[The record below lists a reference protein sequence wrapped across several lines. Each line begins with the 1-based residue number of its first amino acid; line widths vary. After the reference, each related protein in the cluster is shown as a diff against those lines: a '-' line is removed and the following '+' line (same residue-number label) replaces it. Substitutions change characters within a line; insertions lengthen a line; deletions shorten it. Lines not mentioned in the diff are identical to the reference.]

1 MGPILIAIVSFA
13 LRLFHLG
20 LPKGLVFDE
29 VYYVDGARDYL
40 AHGVEVTGSGPEFI
54 VHPPVG
60 KWCIALGIK
69 IFGNHE
75 FGWRISVAIAG
86 AITIYLVG
94 RIAQRLFLNP
104 RLSTLASLL
113 MALDGLNLVHSRT
126 ALLDLFLTLF
136 VLLAVMSWLK
146 GHYWRSGI
154 WFGLACGTKWS
165 GIYFLIAFALLTVYR
180 DKGRIQPFFKLL
192 PKRFAQFFIVPVVT
206 YLATWTGWFL
216 SPRGWDRQWALS
228 NPPMV
233 GFGFVPRTLRSFW
246 HYHAEILDFH
256 RGLTQHHA
264 YQANPWSWI
273 VMGRPT
279 SFYYGTPRACGG
291 SKSCSQEVL
300 ALGTPLLWW
309 LGTIAV
315 GVVLGYWIRSLLI
328 TKKPDFVSG
337 FILLGVAAGY
347 LPWFFFQRRTVFTFY
362 AIVFEPFVVLAL
374 VYCAKKYL
382 GVPPWPKKKK
392 IVIGILVL
400 LIALNFLYFLPIFNG
415 SVLPYSQWSYRM
427 WLPSWV

>member
-1 MGPILIAIVSFA
+1 MGPILIALFSFG

-69 IFGNHE
+69 LFGNHE
-75 FGWRISVAIAG
+75 FGWRISVAVAG
-86 AITIYLVG
+86 ALTIYLVG
-94 RIAQRLFLNP
+94 RIAQRLFKTP
-104 RLSTLASLL
+104 WLSTLASLL

-126 ALLDLFLTLF
+126 SLLDLFLTLF

-146 GHYWRSGI
+146 GHYWRTGI

-165 GIYFLIAFALLTVYR
+165 GVYFLVAFGLLTVYQDR
-180 DKGRIQPFFKLL
+180 ARIQPFFTLL
-192 PKRFAQFFIVPVVT
+192 ARRFAQFFIVPVAT
-206 YLATWTGWFL
+206 YLAAWTGWFMTT
-216 SPRGWDRQWALS
+216 RGWDRQWADS
-228 NPPMV
+228 HPSS
-233 GFGFVPRTLRSFW
+233 FGFIPRSLRSLW
-246 HYHAEILDFH
+246 HYHAEILHFH
-256 RGLTQHHA
+256 KTLTQHHP
-264 YQANPWSWI
+264 YQANPWSWL

-279 SFYYGTPRACGG
+279 SFYYGTPSACGG
-291 SKSCSQEVL
+291 PTSCAQEVL

-309 LGTIAV
+309 LGTLALAV
-315 GVVLGYWIRSLLI
+315 VFGFWIKSLANK
-328 TKKPDFVSG
+328 TPEFASG
-337 FILLGVAAGY
+337 FILLGIAAGY
-347 LPWFFFQRRTVFTFY
+347 LPWFYFQKRTIFTFY

-374 VYCAKKYL
+374 VYCAKKFL
-382 GVPPWPKKKK
+382 GDPPWPRKRKLVVAI
-392 IVIGILVL
+392 IVLM
-400 LIALNFLYFLPIFNG
+400 IALNFLYFLPLFNG
-415 SVLPYSQWSYRM
+415 SVLPYDQWHYRM

>member
-20 LPKGLVFDE
+20 LPRGLVFDE
-29 VYYVDGARDYL
+29 VYYVDGARDFL

-86 AITIYLVG
+86 ALTIYLVG
-94 RIAQRLFLNP
+94 RIAQRLFITP
-104 RLSTLASLL
+104 WLSTLASLL

-165 GIYFLIAFALLTVYR
+165 GIYFLVAFALLTVYR

-192 PKRFAQFFIVPVVT
+192 LTRFAQFFLVPVAT
-206 YLATWTGWFL
+206 YVATWTGWL
-216 SPRGWDRQWALS
+216 MTSRGWDRQWADT
-228 NPPMV
+228 NPASF
-233 GFGFVPRTLRSFW
+233 GFGFVPRSLRSLW
-246 HYHAEILDFH
+246 HYHAEILNFH
-256 RGLTQHHA
+256 RTLTQHHS
-264 YQANPWSWI
+264 YQANPWSWM

-279 SFYYGTPRACGG
+279 SFYYGTPSACGG
-291 SKSCSQEVL
+291 PKSCSQEVL

-315 GVVLGYWIRSLLI
+315 AVVFGFWVRSLLMM
-328 TKKPDFVSG
+328 KKPDFVSG
-337 FILLGVAAGY
+337 FILLGIAAGY

-374 VYCAKKYL
+374 VYCAKKFL
-382 GVPPWPKKKK
+382 GVPPWPRRRIL
-392 IVIGILVL
+392 IVAFIVL
-400 LIALNFLYFLPIFNG
+400 LIALNFLFFLPLFNG
-415 SVLPYSQWSYRM
+415 SVLSYDQWQYRM
-427 WLPSWV
+427 WLPSWI

>member
-60 KWCIALGIK
+60 KWCIAMGIK

-75 FGWRISVAIAG
+75 FGWRMSVAIAG
-86 AITIYLVG
+86 ALTIYLVG

-104 RLSTLASLL
+104 MLSTLASLL

-146 GHYWRSGI
+146 GHYWRAGI
-154 WFGLACGTKWS
+154 WFGMACGTKWS
-165 GIYFLIAFALLTVYR
+165 GIYFLLAFALLTVYR

-206 YLATWTGWFL
+206 YVATWTGWFM
-216 SPRGWDRQWALS
+216 SPRGWDRQWANS
-228 NPPMV
+228 NPAMA
-233 GFGFVPRTLRSFW
+233 GFGFIPRSLRSLW
-246 HYHAEILDFH
+246 HYHAEILGFH

-264 YQANPWSWI
+264 YQANPWSWM

-279 SFYYGTPRACGG
+279 SFYYGTPSACGG
-291 SKSCSQEVL
+291 PKSCSQEVL

-315 GVVLGYWIRSLLI
+315 GVVLGFWIRSFLI

-374 VYCAKKYL
+374 VYCAKKFL
-382 GVPPWPKKKK
+382 SVPPWPRKKML
-392 IVIGILVL
+392 VVGIFVL

>member
-29 VYYVDGARDYL
+29 IYYVDGARDYL

-75 FGWRISVAIAG
+75 FGWRIGVAIAG
-86 AITIYLVG
+86 ALTIYLVG

-104 RLSTLASLL
+104 MFSTLASLL

-146 GHYWRSGI
+146 GHYWRTGI

-165 GIYFLIAFALLTVYR
+165 GVYFLVAFALLTVYR
-180 DKGRIQPFFKLL
+180 DKGRIQPFFRLL
-192 PKRFAQFFIVPVVT
+192 SKRFAQFFIVPVLT
-206 YLATWTGWFL
+206 YVATWTGWFL
-216 SPRGWDRQWALS
+216 SPRGWDRQWADS
-228 NPPMV
+228 NPPMT

-264 YQANPWSWI
+264 YQANPWSWM

-279 SFYYGTPRACGG
+279 SFYYGTPSACGG

-315 GVVLGYWIRSLLI
+315 GVVLGFWIRSLLI

-337 FILLGVAAGY
+337 FIVLGVAAGY

-374 VYCAKKYL
+374 VYCAKKFL
-382 GVPPWPKKKK
+382 GVPPWPQKKM
-392 IVIGILVL
+392 IVVGIFVA

>member
-1 MGPILIAIVSFA
+1 MGPILIALISFG

-40 AHGVEVTGSGPEFI
+40 THGVEVSGNVPEFI

-69 IFGNHE
+69 LFGNHE
-75 FGWRISVAIAG
+75 FGWRISVAVVG
-86 AITIYLVG
+86 ALTIYLVG
-94 RIAQRLFLNP
+94 RIARRLFVTP
-104 RLSTLASLL
+104 WFSTLASLL

-136 VLLAVMSWLK
+136 VLLAVLSWLK
-146 GHYWRSGI
+146 GHYWRTGI

-165 GIYFLIAFALLTVYR
+165 AIYFLVAFALLTVYR
-180 DKGRIQPFFKLL
+180 DRGRIQPFLKLL
-192 PKRFAQFFIVPVVT
+192 GLRFTQFFIVPVIT
-206 YLATWTGWFL
+206 YVATWIGWFR
-216 SPRGWDRQWALS
+216 SPLGWDRQWADDRS
-228 NPPMV
+228 TS
-233 GFGFVPRTLRSFW
+233 FGFIPSSLRSLW
-246 HYHAEILDFH
+246 HYHAEILNFH
-256 RGLTQHHA
+256 RSLTQHHS

-279 SFYYGTPRACGG
+279 SFYYGTPTACGG
-291 SKSCSQEVL
+291 PKDCSQEVL

-309 LGTIAV
+309 LGTLALA
-315 GVVLGYWIRSLLI
+315 VVLGFWMRSLV
-328 TKKPDFVSG
+328 TDKRPDFVTG

-362 AIVFEPFVVLAL
+362 AIVFEPFVILAL
-374 VYCAKKYL
+374 VFCAKKFL
-382 GVPPWPKKKK
+382 GVPPWPKDKKM
-392 IVIGILVL
+392 VVWILVGL
-400 LIALNFLYFLPIFNG
+400 VALNFLYFLPLFNG
-415 SVLPYSQWSYRM
+415 SVLPYDQWHYRM
-427 WLPSWV
+427 WLPSWI